1 MLRTSF
7 GSYTPAEKDLAED
20 FLALEDVQ
28 DDDDDD
34 NGDDFE
40 DNYENVSNLNELILS
55 DLPILV
61 FVHLL
66 ECLRGK
72 W

>member
-7 GSYTPAEKDLAED
+7 GSYTPADKDLGGE
-20 FLALEDVQ
+20 FLPLEDVQ

-34 NGDDFE
+34 NGDDFQ

-66 ECLRGK
+66 ERWGI
-72 W
+72 